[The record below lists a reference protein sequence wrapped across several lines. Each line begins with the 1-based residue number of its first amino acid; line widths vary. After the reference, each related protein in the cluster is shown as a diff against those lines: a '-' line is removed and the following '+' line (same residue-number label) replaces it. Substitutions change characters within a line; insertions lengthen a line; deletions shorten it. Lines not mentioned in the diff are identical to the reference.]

1 MKKNYIPFAI
11 FFNIALLLITLH
23 FYNRN
28 NILDNLVNNYQMNY
42 VDIERYRR
50 VSNKVDDYEWIL
62 KNIYK
67 VDGIDSMRMYW
78 CKR

>member
-1 MKKNYIPFAI
+1 MKKIYTSFAI
-11 FFNIALLLITLH
+11 FFNIALLLVTLH

-28 NILDNLVNNYQMNY
+28 NILDNLVNNYQINY

-67 VDGIDSMRMYW
+67 VDGIDAMRMYW